1 MFMSAN
7 SIHKWYFETYDSKS
21 QWIFV
26 NPSEFARSLGLYVL
40 ELGHFFQSG
49 HCTSIRQPED
59 SFCLSFLAPDGPEP
73 THLAY
78 HYQNESYCFSGD
90 LHDRVALMDNREG
103 YTQEQY
109 GTCENY
115 FIQFSGPLAA
125 QFHELFHAKC
135 AQFDLKINWLQSM
148 IDAYEELVR
157 VYRQPAS
164 EMGDL
169 YAFSLL
175 VRILTQLTLDA
186 DQTPVLFGSNP
197 YVEFALDQIEKRY
210 AEPLKL
216 KDNSDALHINSSY
229 LSRLFSRYV
238 GSSFSDCLIHVR
250 INHAKELLTF
260 SNLSVEEI
268 SVRCGLCN
276 ASHFI
281 RLFRQREG
289 LTPSRFRT
297 LRNEFRRMS

>member
-1 MFMSAN
+1 MPAK

-26 NPSEFARSLGLYVL
+26 NPSEFARSLGLHVL
-40 ELGHFFQSG
+40 ELGHFFQNG

-73 THLAY
+73 TVLVY
-78 HYQNESYCFSGD
+78 HYQNETYHFSGD
-90 LHDRVALMDNREG
+90 LYDRVALIDNRGG

-109 GTCENY
+109 GPCENY
-115 FIQFSGPLAA
+115 FIQFSGCLAER
-125 QFHELFHAKC
+125 FHQMFRAKC
-135 AQFDLKINWLQSM
+135 NQPYLKISWLQSV

-157 VYRQPAS
+157 IYRQPAS

-186 DQTPVLFGSNP
+186 DRTLVPFVSNP
-197 YVEFALDQIEKRY
+197 YVESALTQIEKRY
-210 AEPLKL
+210 AEPLTL
-216 KDNSDALHINSSY
+216 KDIAEELHINSSY

-238 GSSFSDCLIHVR
+238 GSSFSTCLIHAR

-260 SNLSVEEI
+260 TNLSVEEI
-268 SVRCGLCN
+268 SARCGFCN

-281 RLFRQREG
+281 RIFRQHED
-289 LTPSRFRT
+289 LTPYQFRT
-297 LRNEFRRMS
+297 FRNEFHRMN